1 LWFMFFISRDSVY
14 NTIQDTQYVS
24 SEKAREICL
33 NRQMVIEN
41 KKPPIKVAMRFGVLL
56 LEEF

>member
-1 LWFMFFISRDSVY
+1 MFFISRDSVY